1 MSKKGLFLVLT
12 TAIISG
18 FSIYITK
25 YGVNVV
31 NPFVFTFI
39 KNGIVALALCAV
51 CFLGANWKKFKE
63 INKKQWGQLG
73 LIGLIGGGVPFLL
86 FFKGLSLTS
95 AAQASFIHKTM
106 FIYIA
111 IIAVIFLKEK
121 ISKNFLIGALL
132 IIVGN
137 IFILRKLPLSFGR
150 GDLLVLL
157 ATFLWAIE
165 NIISKK
171 VLENLSGNIVAWGR
185 MFFGSIFILIF
196 LGATG
201 QLAPIWHLSAP
212 QIGWCLITAGLLL
225 GYVVTWYNGLKLIPV
240 SLAAAILML
249 GSPITTL
256 LSLFSGGG
264 AVLKDIVSSV
274 LILIGVTIVIGGIKL
289 LTNIISILQTK
300 NDKGFKKA

>member
-1 MSKKGLFLVLT
+1 
-12 TAIISG
+12 
-18 FSIYITK
+18 
-25 YGVNVV
+25 
-31 NPFVFTFI
+31 
-39 KNGIVALALCAV
+39 
-51 CFLGANWKKFKE
+51 
-63 INKKQWGQLG
+63 
-73 LIGLIGGGVPFLL
+73 
-86 FFKGLSLTS
+86 
-95 AAQASFIHKTM
+95 M

-274 LILIGVTIVIGGIKL
+274 LILIGVIIVIGGIKL